1 MRQICYASTST
12 LDHVQL
18 LQDVR
23 DILKEARDFNALH
36 NISGIL
42 YYADQHYFQCLEG
55 DEAALELLMSKLLKD
70 PRHKDMVVFQKV
82 CWR

>member
-1 MRQICYASTST
+1 MQQICYASTST

-55 DEAALELLMSKLLKD
+55 G
-70 PRHKDMVVFQKV
+70 
-82 CWR
+82 